1 MANLR
6 RICILLLAAALT
18 IGAALAQQ
26 TTGIVKGTLLDDSGA
41 SVPAANVTLTGPGP
55 AKTVKT
61 AQTQADGTY
70 TFTGVLPGQYTMGVV
85 FPGFATIAKP
95 VTVTAGQTLTVP
107 VQLNVAAEK
116 QTVEVKGESTVTV
129 SVEPDNNATALVIKG
144 EDLAAL
150 PDDPDDLADALQAL
164 AGPGAGPNGG
174 QIYIDGF
181 SGGQL
186 PPKESIREIRINQNP
201 FSAEF
206 DRLGFGRIEILT
218 KPGSDHFHGAF
229 RFNDTDSLFD
239 SRNPFENSKPAY
251 SVRNLSFNVG
261 GPMSHRS
268 SFFFDVSRR
277 SINDNSIT
285 LATYVDPSTYALIPV
300 TTPVVTPTVS
310 YNISPR
316 IDYQLSTNNTLTV
329 RFEDRW
335 NSRENAGLGGFKLPP
350 GFEVGNQ
357 LVPPSAFAYNSNG
370 DNQNLMI
377 TETNI
382 VTPKIVNETRFQFT
396 RSYSQ
401 SNGNEIPS
409 INVASEFMTGGN
421 GIGDTHDRSRH
432 FELQNYTSISHG
444 PHTIRFGVR
453 LRREGDQSNN
463 PNGYNGS
470 FSFLGGT
477 EPVLSS
483 ANAIVYDSNGNEET
497 TLLNAA
503 QQYIRNLQLT
513 AAGLSEAVIQTLGGG
528 PSRFTIQAGVP
539 YISFTRWDAGPFI
552 QDDWR
557 IKPNLTLSL
566 GLRYEVQTLISE
578 KHDIAPRLGF
588 AWAPGN
594 AKNGRQKTV
603 IRGGFG
609 IFYDRVSYG
618 DYEQAALNNG
628 HTQLQYEVY
637 NPTFYP
643 NIPSPSSLS
652 LGQNATYIVDPK
664 LRSDYSLQGAIGV
677 ERQLPKNTRISAT
690 YTYDHSEHLAQTIPI
705 NTPLP
710 GTFNPLQP
718 LSATNGF
725 FPYGYN
731 AGNIYEYE
739 SGGKFNQSI
748 VMVGLN
754 TAVTRNISLNVNYSL
769 TYAKDLPGT
778 PSDPYDFNLDYGRS
792 NLDRRHNLSLFGN
805 ITAPLGI
812 KIAPFITLRSGAPYD
827 VEIGQDIFGDTFTNV
842 RAAFAPQGAACSGD
856 VKCTPFG
863 DFNTAVTAT
872 NLANLVPRNYLT
884 MPALVSVNTRI
895 YRIFGFG
902 PRRGGNADP
911 NAMNGMGG
919 PDGGPG
925 GGGPGGG
932 GPGGGGGGRGGGGG
946 FGGGGGGGGARGG
959 GGGGGMRMGAAGGR
973 GGRGGSTLTEH
984 RFNLN
989 VGVNVTNLLNHF
1001 NPSGFNGNLTST
1013 YFGLPTGANTSFG
1026 GGGPGGG
1033 GMGSNANNRRLDF
1046 AVSLNF

>member
-6 RICILLLAAALT
+6 RICFLLLAAALT
-18 IGAALAQQ
+18 ICTALAQQ

-41 SVPAANVTLTGPGP
+41 SVPAANVTLTGPGST
-55 AKTVKT
+55 KTVKT

-70 TFTGVLPGQYTMGVV
+70 TFNGVLPGQYTMGVV

-95 VTVTAGQTLTVP
+95 VTVAAGQTVTVP
-107 VQLNVAAEK
+107 VQLSVAAEK

-144 EDLAAL
+144 EDLASL

-201 FSAEF
+201 FSAEY

-218 KPGSDHFHGAF
+218 KPGSDHFHGSV
-229 RFNDTDSLFD
+229 RYNDTDSLFD
-239 SRNPFENSKPAY
+239 TRNPFENSKPAY
-251 SVRNLSFNVG
+251 SVRNLSGNVG

-277 SINDNSIT
+277 AITGNSIT
-285 LATYVDPSTYALIPV
+285 LATYVDPSSYALIPV
-300 TTPVVTPTVS
+300 NTPVVTPTIQ

-335 NSRENAGLGGFKLPP
+335 NTNNNSGLGGYKLPP
-350 GFEVGNQ
+350 GFGIGTDII
-357 LVPPSAFAYNSNG
+357 PPSDFAYTATG
-370 DNQNLMI
+370 DAQNVMI

-382 VTPKIVNETRFQFT
+382 LTPKVVNETRFQFT
-396 RSYSQ
+396 RNWTNSA
-401 SNGNEIPS
+401 GNEIPTV
-409 INVASEFMTGGN
+409 NVAGEFETGGN
-421 GIGDTHDRSRH
+421 GIGAMHDLAKH

-444 PHTIRFGVR
+444 AHTIRFGARV
-453 LRREGDQSNN
+453 RRESDQNNN
-463 PNGYNGS
+463 PSGFNGT
-470 FSFLGGT
+470 FTFLGGN

-497 TLLNAA
+497 SLLTAA

-513 AAGLSEAVIQTLGGG
+513 AAGLSETVIQTLGGG
-528 PSRFTIQAGVP
+528 PSRFNIQAGEP
-539 YISFTRWDAGPFI
+539 YISYTRYDAGPFV

-566 GLRYEVQTLISE
+566 GLRYEVQTLVSG
-578 KHDIAPRLGF
+578 KGDFAPRLGF

-618 DYEQAALNNG
+618 DFEQAALNNG

-643 NIPSPSSLS
+643 DIPSPSSLS

-664 LRSDYSLQGAIGV
+664 LRADYSLQGAIGV
-677 ERQLPKNTRISAT
+677 ERQLPKNTRLSTT
-690 YTYDHSEHLAQTIPI
+690 YTYTHMEHTLQTIPI
-705 NTPLP
+705 NTPFP
-710 GTFNPLQP
+710 GTFNPELP
-718 LSATNGF
+718 LGATNGD

-754 TAVTRNISLNVNYSL
+754 TAVTRNISLNVNYQL

-792 NLDRRHNLSLFGN
+792 NLDRRNNLQLFGN
-805 ITAPLGI
+805 IIAPLGI
-812 KIAPFITLRSGAPYD
+812 RIAPLITLRSGAPYD
-827 VEIGQDIFGDTFTNV
+827 VEIGEDIFGDTYTNV
-842 RAAFAPQGAACSGD
+842 RAAYAASGAACGGD
-856 VKCTPFG
+856 IKCTPFG
-863 DFNTAVTAT
+863 NFSTAVTAT
-872 NLANLVPRNYLT
+872 NLANLVPRNLLT
-884 MPALVSVNTRI
+884 GASLISVNTRI

-902 PRRGGNADP
+902 PRRGANP
-911 NAMNGMGG
+911 NANNGMGG
-919 PDGGPG
+919 PDGGP
-925 GGGPGGG
+925 GPGGG
-932 GPGGGGGGRGGGGG
+932 GPGGGGGGGGRGGGG
-946 FGGGGGGGGARGG
+946 FGGAGGGAGGGGGRG
-959 GGGGGMRMGAAGGR
+959 GGGGGMRMGPAGGR
-973 GGRGGSTLTEH
+973 GGGAALTEH

-1001 NPSGFNGNLTST
+1001 NPTGYVGNLTST
-1013 YFGLPTGANTSFG
+1013 YFGEPTGANTSFG
-1026 GGGPGGG
+1026 GGGIGGG
-1033 GMGSNANNRRLDF
+1033 GAGSSANNRRLDF
-1046 AVSLNF
+1046 SVSLNF